1 MRWKKRLLRL
11 AAGLVTV
18 LVVGVLLIVAYL
30 AAHRAPEVSLRV
42 GAVETEGMVVYDGHE
57 RPFRLHF
64 PPGYT
69 QEKAYPLVLAL
80 HGGGGRG
87 EQFDAQTTGGTLSRA
102 ADELG
107 VVLCYPEG
115 IDRLWLDPRP
125 GSEAPH
131 ALDLGYHVGY
141 FRVLLDYLE
150 ATVRVDR
157 DRIYAT
163 GISNGGMMSLTL
175 ALAISDRI
183 AAVAPVT
190 ANLREPQIGRRPEHP
205 VSVLLINGSADPIV
219 PYDGGEVVVLG
230 RKRGRV
236 VSTAQ
241 TLEVFRAANGC
252 TVDPAVVTLPDADP
266 GDGTRIVEKTWTGG
280 RAGTV
285 VRLLEVQD
293 GGHTWPG
300 GHAYLGEGFV
310 GKVSR
315 DLDASRAILEFFLAH
330 PKRRVADAGGR

>member
-1 MRWKKRLLRL
+1 MRWKRRLLGFI
-11 AAGLVTV
+11 AALVTV
-18 LVVGVLLIVAYL
+18 LVVGLLLLAAYL
-30 AAHRAPEVSLRV
+30 ASHSAPDVPLRA
-42 GAVETEGMVVYDGHE
+42 GAVDLEGTVVHDGRE

-80 HGGGGRG
+80 HGGGGGG
-87 EQFDAQTTGGTLSRA
+87 ERFDAQTTAGTLTRA
-102 ADELG
+102 ADDLG

-115 IDRLWLDPRP
+115 LDRTWLDPRP

-131 ALDLGYHVGY
+131 ALDPSYHIGY
-141 FRVLLDYLE
+141 FRALLDHLE
-150 ATVRVDR
+150 GAVRVDP

-163 GISNGGMMSLTL
+163 GISNGGMMSLML
-175 ALAISDRI
+175 ALAVSDRI

-190 ANLREPQIGRRPEHP
+190 ANLREPQIGQRPENP
-205 VSVLLINGSADPIV
+205 VSVLLINGTADPLV
-219 PYDGGEVVVLG
+219 PYDGGDVVVL
-230 RKRGRV
+230 RQKRGRV

-241 TLEVFRAANGC
+241 TLEVFREANGC
-252 TVDPAVVTLPDADP
+252 TVDPAVETLPDADP
-266 GDGTRIVEKTWTGG
+266 ADGTSIVQKTWTGG

-300 GHAYLGEGFV
+300 GHAYLGESLV

-315 DLDASRAILEFFLAH
+315 DLDASRAILEFFLSH
-330 PKRRVADAGGR
+330 PKQRAREPG

>member
-1 MRWKKRLLRL
+1 MRWKRRLFGFV
-11 AAGLVTV
+11 AALVTV
-18 LVVGVLLIVAYL
+18 LVVGLSLLAAYL
-30 AAHRAPEVSLRV
+30 AYHSAPDVPLRA
-42 GAVETEGMVVYDGHE
+42 GAVDLEGTVVHDGRE
-57 RPFRLHF
+57 RPYRLHF

-80 HGGGGRG
+80 HGGGGVG
-87 EQFDAQTTGGTLSRA
+87 ERFDAQTTAGTLTRA
-102 ADELG
+102 ADDLG

-115 IDRLWLDPRP
+115 LDKMWLDPRP
-125 GSEAPH
+125 GSDAPH
-131 ALDLGYHVGY
+131 ALDWNYHIGY
-141 FRVLLDYLE
+141 FRVLLDHLE
-150 ATVRVDR
+150 ETVRVDP

-175 ALAISDRI
+175 AVAVSDRI

-190 ANLREPQIGRRPEHP
+190 ANLRDPQVGQRPEHP
-205 VSVLLINGSADPIV
+205 VSVLLINGTADPIV
-219 PYDGGEVVVLG
+219 PYDGGEVVVL
-230 RKRGRV
+230 RQKRGRV

-252 TVDPAVVTLPDADP
+252 AADPAVEMLPDADP
-266 GDGTRIVEKTWTGG
+266 ADGTRIVQRTWTGG

-300 GHAYLGEGFV
+300 GHAYLGEGLV

-330 PKRRVADAGGR
+330 PKPRAREPG